1 MFADTLTPIVHEPTI
16 RAQIMG
22 AMPLPTDRGSR
33 VLFYMIFAT
42 GASDSALEGGV
53 DSNGEQYYEKAR
65 AALQEDLLLGGSL
78 TLVQGL
84 TIMAIWLQRISRPNA
99 CYVCL
104 GLAMRMA
111 ITLGIHVSSQNSK
124 NSGLSVL
131 ESELRARAWW
141 GLVALETGHCMTYGR
156 PHGFNLASLSSKLPI
171 NTDDGL
177 LTVSTAQPPPD
188 TDRPTLYTALI
199 NQAWLAQM
207 ASHSLD
213 RLSRSLPS
221 PTAEQIKWCGD
232 EFREQLAALPYYMQP
247 GASGPYTFARAVQVW
262 RARDY
267 QSILYRPVL
276 LSAAWNTSGLADS
289 DENVK
294 QVIE

>member
-1 MFADTLTPIVHEPTI
+1 
-16 RAQIMG
+16 MG

-42 GASDSALEGGV
+42 GAFDSALQGNV
-53 DSNGEQYYEKAR
+53 DNNGEQYYEKAR
-65 AALQEDLLLGGSL
+65 TALQEDLLLGGSL

-84 TIMAIWLQRISRPNA
+84 MIMAIWLQRISRPNA
-99 CYVCL
+99 GYICL
-104 GLAMRMA
+104 GFAIRMA
-111 ITLGIHVSSQNSK
+111 ITLGIHVSAPNIK

-131 ESELRARAWW
+131 ASEIRARTWW

-156 PHGFNLASLSSKLPI
+156 PHGVNLPSLSTARLPI

-177 LTVSTAQPPPD
+177 LTVSTAQAPGD
-188 TDRPTLYTALI
+188 ADRVTLYTALI

-232 EFREQLAALPYYMQP
+232 QFREQLAALPHYMQP
-247 GASGPYTFARAVQVW
+247 GAAGLYKFARAVQTW

-276 LSAAWNTSGLADS
+276 LSAAWNTSGLATS

-294 QVIE
+294 QVIK

>member
-1 MFADTLTPIVHEPTI
+1 
-16 RAQIMG
+16 MG
-22 AMPLPTDRGSR
+22 ALPLPTDRGSR

-42 GASDSALEGGV
+42 GAFDSALEGDV
-53 DSNGEQYYEKAR
+53 DNNGEQYYEKAR
-65 AALQEDLLLGGSL
+65 AALQEDLFLGGSL

-84 TIMAIWLQRISRPNA
+84 MIMAIWLQRISRPNA
-99 CYVCL
+99 GYVCL
-104 GLAMRMA
+104 GLAIRMA
-111 ITLGIHVSSQNSK
+111 ITLGIHVSTPN
-124 NSGLSVL
+124 NRNGGLSVL
-131 ESELRARAWW
+131 ESEMRHRTYW

-156 PHGFNLASLSSKLPI
+156 PHGFNLHSLSTARLPI
-171 NTDDGL
+171 NADDGL
-177 LTVSTAQPPPD
+177 LTVSTTLAP
-188 TDRPTLYTALI
+188 TDADRVTLYTALI
-199 NQAWLAQM
+199 NQAWLSEM

-232 EFREQLAALPYYMQP
+232 QFREQLAALPSYMQP
-247 GASGPYTFARAVQVW
+247 GAPGPYKFARAVQTW

-276 LSAAWNTSGLADS
+276 LSAAWNTSGLAS
-289 DENVK
+289 LDENVK